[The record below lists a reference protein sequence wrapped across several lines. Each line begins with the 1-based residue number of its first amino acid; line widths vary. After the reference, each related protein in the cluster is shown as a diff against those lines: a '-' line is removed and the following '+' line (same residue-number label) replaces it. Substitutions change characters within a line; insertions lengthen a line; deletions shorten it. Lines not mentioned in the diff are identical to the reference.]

1 MEWKWVSVKQV
12 CVGAVPFYD
21 LAEIKSCIVSAD
33 KKKKRWLPDQVL
45 ILMNK
50 SHHRLL
56 AIFSVLSEEGTTI
69 KPFQKG
75 NIPWN
80 ASKICV
86 LYVNYASV
94 WKRKGEKEGRK
105 SGGNLQSSV
114 FRNSGTSKKSK
125 MHSKAILI
133 RASYIPCHLGAMG
146 CLWLSTRLFQ
156 INLSYSAIYL
166 F

>member
-21 LAEIKSCIVSAD
+21 LAEIKPCIVSAD
-33 KKKKRWLPDQVL
+33 KIKKDDFHIKCWYWWISR
-45 ILMNK
+45 
-50 SHHRLL
+50 HRLL
-56 AIFSVLSEEGTTI
+56 AIFSVLFEEGTTI

-114 FRNSGTSKKSK
+114 FRNSRTSKKSK